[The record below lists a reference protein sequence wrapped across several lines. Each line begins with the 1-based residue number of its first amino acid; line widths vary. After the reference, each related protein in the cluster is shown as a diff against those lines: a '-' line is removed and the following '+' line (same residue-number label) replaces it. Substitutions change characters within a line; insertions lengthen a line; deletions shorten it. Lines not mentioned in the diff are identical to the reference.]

1 MMGVFIKG
9 MEMPQKCGQCK
20 LYHAEYP
27 MYCLAVEGY
36 RTVGAPYGM
45 PRPDW
50 CPLVEIKEPHG
61 RMIDADKLAK
71 YKYENIWTN
80 RLIIDADDLDDA
92 QTVIE
97 AEE

>member
-1 MMGVFIKG
+1 MG
-9 MEMPQKCGQCK
+9 MEIPQKCGQCK
-20 LYHAEYP
+20 LYHAEHP
-27 MYCLAVEGY
+27 MHCMAVEGH

-45 PRPDW
+45 SRPNW
-50 CPLVEIKEPHG
+50 CPLVEIPTPHG
-61 RMIDADKLAK
+61 RLGDLDELAK

-97 AEE
+97 AEGETE